1 MRATYYFESQRRKV
15 LKSLGLFPNGNST
28 SNFTVKQQTHS
39 KLAMKA
45 GPCELKRLKY
55 PNREVK
61 KDMEN
66 IYAAMLLHK
75 AGKEINEETVTAV
88 LTAAGLKVDAVQV
101 KALVASL
108 SEVNIDE
115 AIKAAPTMMAAA
127 PVAAAGAEAKPAAAA
142 PEDKKKKAEEEKAK
156 EEAALEG
163 LGALFG

>member
-1 MRATYYFESQRRKV
+1 
-15 LKSLGLFPNGNST
+15 
-28 SNFTVKQQTHS
+28 
-39 KLAMKA
+39 
-45 GPCELKRLKY
+45 
-55 PNREVK
+55 
-61 KDMEN
+61 MEN

-75 AGKEINEETVTAV
+75 AGKEIDEDSVTNV
-88 LTAAGLKVDAVQV
+88 LKAAGITVDPIQV

-127 PVAAAGAEAKPAAAA
+127 PVAAPAASAEAKPAAAA